1 MIAIIDYGVGNL
13 FSLKSSLKQLGLEA
27 VVTADAD
34 TIRKA
39 DRLILPGVGAFAD
52 AMAKLEA
59 TGLVPVIKEEAE
71 RKPLLGIC
79 LGMQLLFEKSY
90 EYGEHE
96 GLGFVKGE
104 VCPLEPDLADKSLKV
119 PQIGWNALHIVKD
132 DPLFKYIREGE
143 YVYYVHSYYG
153 KNCTE
158 STLAVSDYSIPVT
171 GAVRAGRVYG
181 TQFHPEKSG
190 DTGLTDLEGVQRIVS
205 GLALSGANA
214 PAPPKGEPLAKP
226 ETLPYCQGLSLW
238 ERWTRAVRVDGEG
251 EDAKGE
257 TTMQL
262 FPAIDLRGGKVV
274 RLTQGDYSRM
284 TVYGED
290 PCAQA
295 REFLAAGAKNL
306 HVVDLDGAKDGTLS
320 NYDTIAA
327 LAKQGGLYIEVG
339 GGIRTE
345 ERIETYLSLGVGR
358 CILGSVA
365 VTDFAFTAR
374 MLKKYGDKIA
384 VGVDAKDGYVA
395 IHGWKEVSAEPGVDF
410 CKRLAD
416 AGCTAIIYTDIACDG
431 AMRGT
436 NLGLYRTLAKEVSG
450 VAFTASGGISSEA
463 ELLELKKMG
472 TAAAILGKSLYTGA
486 LDLARCVQLVQ
497 E

>member
-1 MIAIIDYGVGNL
+1 
-13 FSLKSSLKQLGLEA
+13 
-27 VVTADAD
+27 
-34 TIRKA
+34 
-39 DRLILPGVGAFAD
+39 
-52 AMAKLEA
+52 
-59 TGLVPVIKEEAE
+59 
-71 RKPLLGIC
+71 
-79 LGMQLLFEKSY
+79 
-90 EYGEHE
+90 
-96 GLGFVKGE
+96 
-104 VCPLEPDLADKSLKV
+104 
-119 PQIGWNALHIVKD
+119 
-132 DPLFKYIREGE
+132 
-143 YVYYVHSYYG
+143 
-153 KNCTE
+153 
-158 STLAVSDYSIPVT
+158 
-171 GAVRAGRVYG
+171 
-181 TQFHPEKSG
+181 
-190 DTGLTDLEGVQRIVS
+190 
-205 GLALSGANA
+205 
-214 PAPPKGEPLAKP
+214 
-226 ETLPYCQGLSLW
+226 
-238 ERWTRAVRVDGEG
+238 
-251 EDAKGE
+251 
-257 TTMQL
+257 MQL

-374 MLKKYGDKIA
+374 MLQKYGNKIA

-436 NLGLYRTLAKEVSG
+436 NLGLYRQLAERGARRGLYGQRRHLVRSR
-450 VAFTASGGISSEA
+450 ASGTE
-463 ELLELKKMG
+463 KMG

-486 LDLARCVQLVQ
+486 LDLARCVELVQ
-497 E
+497 D